1 MPYHGTTWKC
11 KKDGLFHERLSYYI
25 AKKDERLDV
34 ISKKTGISMGT
45 ISNYCLGNY
54 TPSVP
59 KLLLLCG
66 YLGIS
71 VSVLMG
77 DNKVVKNNISEDDS

>member
-1 MPYHGTTWKC
+1 MPFHGTKWVC
-11 KKDGLFHERLSYYI
+11 KKDGQFHERLAFYV
-25 AKKDERLDV
+25 AKKNERLDV

-71 VSVLMG
+71 VTALMG
-77 DNKVVKNNISEDDS
+77 ENKAVKSQDDS